1 MNIGVTLM
9 IVGMVTVFAV
19 LLIIINLSKLLI
31 KLVNKF
37 ALEENV
43 KKDVKQNGP
52 EISAN
57 VAGSIN
63 TPEPI
68 IFPHTSIVAINS
80 PISLFK
86 FFSSITFTLH

>member
-19 LLIIINLSKLLI
+19 LLIIIYLSKLLI

-37 ALEENV
+37 ALEDNV

-52 EISAN
+52 EIPANIMAVIQQTVKEITNGKGTVAN
-57 VAGSIN
+57 VVKI
-63 TPEPI
+63 
-68 IFPHTSIVAINS
+68 
-80 PISLFK
+80 
-86 FFSSITFTLH
+86 

>member
-1 MNIGVTLM
+1 MNIDVTLM
-9 IVGMVTVFAV
+9 IVSMVTVFAV

-52 EISAN
+52 EIPAN
-57 VAGSIN
+57 IMAVIQQ
-63 TPEPI
+63 TVKE
-68 IFPHTSIVAINS
+68 
-80 PISLFK
+80 
-86 FFSSITFTLH
+86 ITNGKGTVSNVVKI

>member
-19 LLIIINLSKLLI
+19 LLIIISLSKLLI

-52 EISAN
+52 EIPAN
-57 VAGSIN
+57 IMAVIQQ
-63 TPEPI
+63 TVKE
-68 IFPHTSIVAINS
+68 
-80 PISLFK
+80 
-86 FFSSITFTLH
+86 ITNGKGTVSNVVKI

>member
-19 LLIIINLSKLLI
+19 LLIIIYLSKLLI

-43 KKDVKQNGP
+43 KKDVKQNCP
-52 EISAN
+52 EIPANIMAVIQQTVKEITNGKGTVAN
-57 VAGSIN
+57 VVKI
-63 TPEPI
+63 
-68 IFPHTSIVAINS
+68 
-80 PISLFK
+80 
-86 FFSSITFTLH
+86 

>member
-19 LLIIINLSKLLI
+19 LLIIIYLSKLLI

-52 EISAN
+52 EIPAN
-57 VAGSIN
+57 IMAVIQQ
-63 TPEPI
+63 TVKE
-68 IFPHTSIVAINS
+68 
-80 PISLFK
+80 
-86 FFSSITFTLH
+86 ITNGKGTVSNVVKI

>member
-19 LLIIINLSKLLI
+19 LLIIIYLSKLLM

-52 EISAN
+52 EIPAN
-57 VAGSIN
+57 IMAVIQQ
-63 TPEPI
+63 TVKE
-68 IFPHTSIVAINS
+68 
-80 PISLFK
+80 
-86 FFSSITFTLH
+86 ITNGKGTVSNVVKI

>member
-52 EISAN
+52 EIPAN
-57 VAGSIN
+57 IMAVRQQAVK
-63 TPEPI
+63 E
-68 IFPHTSIVAINS
+68 
-80 PISLFK
+80 
-86 FFSSITFTLH
+86 ITNGKGTVSNVVKI

>member
-52 EISAN
+52 EIPAN
-57 VAGSIN
+57 IMAVIQQ
-63 TPEPI
+63 TVKE
-68 IFPHTSIVAINS
+68 
-80 PISLFK
+80 
-86 FFSSITFTLH
+86 ITNGKGTVSNVVKI

>member
-52 EISAN
+52 EIPAN
-57 VAGSIN
+57 IMAVIQQAVK
-63 TPEPI
+63 E
-68 IFPHTSIVAINS
+68 
-80 PISLFK
+80 
-86 FFSSITFTLH
+86 ITNGKGTVSNVVKI

>member
-19 LLIIINLSKLLI
+19 LLIIIYLSKLLI

-37 ALEENV
+37 AFEENV

-52 EISAN
+52 EIPAN
-57 VAGSIN
+57 IMAVIQQ
-63 TPEPI
+63 TVKE
-68 IFPHTSIVAINS
+68 
-80 PISLFK
+80 
-86 FFSSITFTLH
+86 ITNGKGTVSNVVKI

>member
-31 KLVNKF
+31 KLVSKF

-52 EISAN
+52 EIPAN
-57 VAGSIN
+57 IMAVIQQ
-63 TPEPI
+63 TVKE
-68 IFPHTSIVAINS
+68 
-80 PISLFK
+80 
-86 FFSSITFTLH
+86 ITNGKGTVSNVVKI

>member
-37 ALEENV
+37 ALEEHV

-57 VAGSIN
+57 IMAVIQQ
-63 TPEPI
+63 TVKE
-68 IFPHTSIVAINS
+68 
-80 PISLFK
+80 
-86 FFSSITFTLH
+86 ITNGKGTVSNVVKI

>member
-19 LLIIINLSKLLI
+19 LLIIIYLSKLLI

-52 EISAN
+52 EIPAN
-57 VAGSIN
+57 IMAVIQQ
-63 TPEPI
+63 TVKE
-68 IFPHTSIVAINS
+68 
-80 PISLFK
+80 
-86 FFSSITFTLH
+86 ITNGKGTVKI

>member
-19 LLIIINLSKLLI
+19 LLIIIYLSKLLI

-52 EISAN
+52 EIPANIMAVIRQTVKEITNGKGTVAN
-57 VAGSIN
+57 VVKI
-63 TPEPI
+63 
-68 IFPHTSIVAINS
+68 
-80 PISLFK
+80 
-86 FFSSITFTLH
+86 

>member
-9 IVGMVTVFAV
+9 IVGMVTVFDV
-19 LLIIINLSKLLI
+19 LLIIIYLSKLLI

-52 EISAN
+52 EIPANIMAVIQQTVKEITNGKGTVAN
-57 VAGSIN
+57 VVKI
-63 TPEPI
+63 
-68 IFPHTSIVAINS
+68 
-80 PISLFK
+80 
-86 FFSSITFTLH
+86 

>member
-1 MNIGVTLM
+1 MYIIMNIGVTRM
-9 IVGMVTVFAV
+9 IVGMVTVFGV

-52 EISAN
+52 EIPAN
-57 VAGSIN
+57 IMAVIQQAVK
-63 TPEPI
+63 E
-68 IFPHTSIVAINS
+68 
-80 PISLFK
+80 
-86 FFSSITFTLH
+86 ITNGRGTVSNVVKI

>member
-31 KLVNKF
+31 ILVNKF

-52 EISAN
+52 EIPAN
-57 VAGSIN
+57 IMAVIQQ
-63 TPEPI
+63 TVKE
-68 IFPHTSIVAINS
+68 
-80 PISLFK
+80 
-86 FFSSITFTLH
+86 ITNGKGTVSNVVKI

>member
-52 EISAN
+52 EIPAN
-57 VAGSIN
+57 IMAVIQQ
-63 TPEPI
+63 TVKE
-68 IFPHTSIVAINS
+68 
-80 PISLFK
+80 
-86 FFSSITFTLH
+86 ITNGKGTVYNEVKI

>member
-19 LLIIINLSKLLI
+19 LLIIINLSNLLI

-52 EISAN
+52 EIPANIMAVIQQTVKEITNGKGTVAN
-57 VAGSIN
+57 VVKI
-63 TPEPI
+63 
-68 IFPHTSIVAINS
+68 
-80 PISLFK
+80 
-86 FFSSITFTLH
+86 

>member
-19 LLIIINLSKLLI
+19 LLIIIYLSKLLI

-52 EISAN
+52 EIPANIMAVIQQTVKEITNGKGTVAN
-57 VAGSIN
+57 VVKI
-63 TPEPI
+63 
-68 IFPHTSIVAINS
+68 
-80 PISLFK
+80 
-86 FFSSITFTLH
+86 

>member
-52 EISAN
+52 EIPAN
-57 VAGSIN
+57 IMAVIQQTVKEITNGKGTVASVVKI
-63 TPEPI
+63 
-68 IFPHTSIVAINS
+68 
-80 PISLFK
+80 
-86 FFSSITFTLH
+86 

>member
-9 IVGMVTVFAV
+9 IVGMVMVFAV

-52 EISAN
+52 EIPAN
-57 VAGSIN
+57 IMAVIQQ
-63 TPEPI
+63 TVKE
-68 IFPHTSIVAINS
+68 
-80 PISLFK
+80 
-86 FFSSITFTLH
+86 ITNGKGTVSNVVKI

>member
-1 MNIGVTLM
+1 MHIGVTLM

-52 EISAN
+52 EIPAN
-57 VAGSIN
+57 IMAVIQQ
-63 TPEPI
+63 TVKE
-68 IFPHTSIVAINS
+68 
-80 PISLFK
+80 
-86 FFSSITFTLH
+86 ITNGKGTVSNVVKI

>member
-52 EISAN
+52 EIPAN
-57 VAGSIN
+57 IMAVIQQTVKEITNGKGTVSN
-63 TPEPI
+63 
-68 IFPHTSIVAINS
+68 VVK
-80 PISLFK
+80 ISLV
-86 FFSSITFTLH
+86 SR

>member
-19 LLIIINLSKLLI
+19 LLIIIYLSKLLI

-52 EISAN
+52 EIPAN
-57 VAGSIN
+57 IMAVIQQ
-63 TPEPI
+63 TVKE
-68 IFPHTSIVAINS
+68 
-80 PISLFK
+80 
-86 FFSSITFTLH
+86 ITNGKGTVTNVVKI

>member
-9 IVGMVTVFAV
+9 IVGMVTGFAV
-19 LLIIINLSKLLI
+19 LLIISNLSKLLI

-52 EISAN
+52 EIPAN
-57 VAGSIN
+57 IMAVIQQ
-63 TPEPI
+63 TVKE
-68 IFPHTSIVAINS
+68 
-80 PISLFK
+80 
-86 FFSSITFTLH
+86 ITNGKGTVSNVVKI

>member
-9 IVGMVTVFAV
+9 IVGMVTVFDV

-52 EISAN
+52 EIPAN
-57 VAGSIN
+57 IMAVIQQ
-63 TPEPI
+63 TVKE
-68 IFPHTSIVAINS
+68 
-80 PISLFK
+80 
-86 FFSSITFTLH
+86 ITNGKGTVSNVVKI

>member
-43 KKDVKQNGP
+43 KKDVKQNGL
-52 EISAN
+52 EIPAN
-57 VAGSIN
+57 IMA
-63 TPEPI
+63 I
-68 IFPHTSIVAINS
+68 IQDYLGYASKWYIMCIFINS
-80 PISLFK
+80 IF
-86 FFSSITFTLH
+86 

>member
-57 VAGSIN
+57 IMAVIQQ
-63 TPEPI
+63 TVKE
-68 IFPHTSIVAINS
+68 
-80 PISLFK
+80 
-86 FFSSITFTLH
+86 ITNGKGTVSNVVKI

>member
-1 MNIGVTLM
+1 M

-52 EISAN
+52 EIPAN
-57 VAGSIN
+57 IMAVIQQAVK
-63 TPEPI
+63 E
-68 IFPHTSIVAINS
+68 
-80 PISLFK
+80 
-86 FFSSITFTLH
+86 ITNGKGTVSNVVKI

>member
-19 LLIIINLSKLLI
+19 LLIIIYLSKLLI

-52 EISAN
+52 ETPAN
-57 VAGSIN
+57 IMAVIQQ
-63 TPEPI
+63 TVKE
-68 IFPHTSIVAINS
+68 
-80 PISLFK
+80 
-86 FFSSITFTLH
+86 ITNGKGTVSNVVKI

>member
-31 KLVNKF
+31 KLVNKL

-52 EISAN
+52 EIPAN
-57 VAGSIN
+57 IMAVIQQAVK
-63 TPEPI
+63 E
-68 IFPHTSIVAINS
+68 
-80 PISLFK
+80 
-86 FFSSITFTLH
+86 ITNGKGTVSNVVKI

>member
-43 KKDVKQNGP
+43 KKVVKQNGP
-52 EISAN
+52 EIPAN
-57 VAGSIN
+57 IMAVIQQ
-63 TPEPI
+63 TVKE
-68 IFPHTSIVAINS
+68 
-80 PISLFK
+80 
-86 FFSSITFTLH
+86 ITNGKGTVSNVVKI

>member
-52 EISAN
+52 EIPATIMAVIQQAVKEITNGKGTVSN
-57 VAGSIN
+57 VVKI
-63 TPEPI
+63 
-68 IFPHTSIVAINS
+68 
-80 PISLFK
+80 
-86 FFSSITFTLH
+86 